1 MEVRRN
7 EMKTTKMIP
16 AIFIG
21 SIVCLFISNAVV
33 AQTEKLGIVRYT
45 PPKGWTKTVKENIVV
60 FSAVNQTTGGYCFIT
75 LYGAT
80 PGTGDPQKDFAR
92 EWNNLVVKPFGAE
105 ANPKTETEGADGWTG
120 VAGGSAI
127 EFQGS
132 KSAAFLTVFS
142 RGETTVSV
150 LGISNDETYLPQLV
164 AFVSGIESDKD
175 VADNSATQSEDPSPP
190 SQDASVASMHEA
202 PLVRE
207 FEGNEI
213 RANQTYIGKR
223 VRIYGTV
230 NTIEINRAGQI
241 VLDFKTSVSTY
252 RMARCYFGKS
262 QSSRVGA
269 LNAHEQATVEGT
281 VKGLGDG
288 FDNSK
293 AFLVLEDCTVP

>member
-1 MEVRRN
+1 
-7 EMKTTKMIP
+7 MKTTKILTMFFG
-16 AIFIG
+16 A
-21 SIVCLFISNAVV
+21 IVCLSISQAVA
-33 AQTEKLGIVRYT
+33 AQTEKLGIVKYT

-60 FSAVNQTTGGYCFIT
+60 FSQTNQSTGGYCIIT

-80 PGTGDPQKDFAR
+80 PGTGNPQKDFAR

-105 ANPKTETEGADGWTG
+105 ANPKTETEAADGWTG
-120 VAGGSAI
+120 IAGGSGI

-175 VADNSATQSEDPSPP
+175 VADNAATQREESSPPASAT
-190 SQDASVASMHEA
+190 SVPAMHA
-202 PLVRE
+202 AALVRE
-207 FEGNEI
+207 FEGNEL
-213 RANQTYIGKR
+213 RANQTYVGKR
-223 VRIYGTV
+223 VRITGTV
-230 NTIEINRAGQI
+230 NSIEINKAGQI

-252 RMARCYFGKS
+252 KMARCYFGKS
-262 QSSRVGA
+262 QSSRVSA

-293 AFLVLEDCTVP
+293 AFLVLENCTVP

>member
-1 MEVRRN
+1 
-7 EMKTTKMIP
+7 MKTTKMILS
-16 AIFIG
+16 IFFG
-21 SIVCLFISNAVV
+21 AIVCLFISQAVF
-33 AQTEKLGIVRYT
+33 AQTEKLGIVKYT

-60 FSAVNQTTGGYCFIT
+60 FSQANQASGGYCIIT

-80 PGTGDPQKDFAR
+80 PGTGNPQKDFAR

-105 ANPKTETEGADGWTG
+105 ANPKTDTEAADGWTG
-120 VAGGSAI
+120 IAGGSSI

-142 RGETTVSV
+142 RGQTTVSV

-175 VADNSATQSEDPSPP
+175 VADNAATQREESSPVP
-190 SQDASVASMHEA
+190 PATSVPAMHA
-202 PLVRE
+202 AALVRE

-223 VRIYGTV
+223 VRITGTV

-262 QSSRVGA
+262 QSSRVSA
-269 LNAHEQATVEGT
+269 LNAHEEATVEGT

-293 AFLVLEDCTVP
+293 AFLVLEDCIVP

>member
-1 MEVRRN
+1 
-7 EMKTTKMIP
+7 MKTTKIILTLLFG
-16 AIFIG
+16 AF
-21 SIVCLFISNAVV
+21 VCLFVSPVVV
-33 AQTEKLGIVRYT
+33 AQTEKLGIVKYT
-45 PPKGWTKTVKENIVV
+45 PPKGWAKTAKENTLV
-60 FSAVNQTTGGYCFIT
+60 FSEVNQSTGGFCVIT

-80 PGTGDPQKDFAR
+80 PGTGNPQKDFAR

-120 VAGGSAI
+120 IAGGSSI

-150 LGISNDETYLPQLV
+150 LAISNAETYLPQLV
-164 AFVSGIESDKD
+164 AFISSIEADKEA
-175 VADNSATQSEDPSPP
+175 ADNASTPREESSPAAPST
-190 SQDASVASMHEA
+190 SVPAMHA
-202 PLVRE
+202 AALVRE
-207 FEGNEI
+207 FEGNEL
-213 RANQTYIGKR
+213 RANQTYVGKR
-223 VRIYGTV
+223 VRITGTV
-230 NTIEINRAGQI
+230 NSIEINRAGQI

-252 RMARCYFGKS
+252 KMARCYFGKS
-262 QSSRVGA
+262 QSSRVSA
-269 LNAHEQATVEGT
+269 LNAHQEATVEGT